1 MHNINGLL
9 DSQEF
14 TRFLFDNISS
24 AVLIVDKEFRVKKIN
39 NTYSTLFSK
48 AESEVVNKLCGN
60 SMGCA
65 FAVEEGVQCG
75 NSSKCSECTLRSC
88 LVNGQKLLE
97 DSQTIYI
104 TRKFYIGD
112 SPVLKHLRMKIR
124 GINYNNEEVFI
135 ITIDDI
141 SDLEEQKEKIKEMA
155 NQDYLT
161 KLYNRRYFF
170 DIAEKIFE
178 NSKREINHISI
189 ALVDIDHFKKVND
202 TYGHDGG
209 DFVLASF
216 AHILKNNLRKADV
229 ICRYG
234 GEEFCILL
242 VTKEKDDAFEVMDN
256 LRKTVEKETFLFGQQ
271 EIKFTFSGGIC
282 NSQESSLDEMI
293 KKADE
298 KLYKAKENGRN
309 RILM

>member
-24 AVLIVDKEFRVKKIN
+24 AVLIVNKEFKVKQIN
-39 NTYSTLFSK
+39 NTYNTLFSK
-48 AESEVVNKLCGN
+48 AESDVINQLCGN

-75 NSSKCSECTLRSC
+75 NSSKCSECTLRNC
-88 LVNGQKLLE
+88 LVNAKKLLE

-104 TRKFYIGD
+104 TRRFYIGD
-112 SPVLKHLRMKIR
+112 RPVLKHLRMKIK
-124 GINYNNEEVFI
+124 GINYNNEDVFI

-155 NQDYLT
+155 NLDYLT

-178 NSKREINHISI
+178 NSKREINNISV
-189 ALVDIDHFKKVND
+189 ALVDIDHFKRVND
-202 TYGHDGG
+202 TYGHDAG
-209 DFVLASF
+209 DFVLSSF
-216 AHILKNNLRKADV
+216 AHMLKNNLRKADV

-256 LRKTVEKETFLFGQQ
+256 LRKMVEKEVLIFNN
-271 EIKFTFSGGIC
+271 EHIKFTFSGGIC
-282 NSQESSLDEMI
+282 NSVELSLNEMI

-298 KLYKAKENGRN
+298 KLYKAKESGRN
-309 RILM
+309 KIIM

>member
-1 MHNINGLL
+1 MQNINSLL
-9 DSQEF
+9 DSHEF

-24 AVLIVDKEFRVKKIN
+24 AVLIVDRNFKVKKIN

-48 AESEVVNKLCGN
+48 AESDIINQLCGN
-60 SMGCA
+60 SLGCA

-75 NSSKCSECTLRSC
+75 NSSKCSECNLRSC
-88 LVNGQKLLE
+88 LVQNKKLLE

-104 TRKFYIGD
+104 TRKFYIKD
-112 SPVLKHLRMKIR
+112 TPVLKHLRLKIK

-155 NQDYLT
+155 NLDYLT

-170 DIAEKIFE
+170 DVAGKIYE
-178 NSKREINHISI
+178 NAKREINNV
-189 ALVDIDHFKKVND
+189 ALAIVDIDHFKKIND
-202 TYGHDGG
+202 TYGHDAG
-209 DFVLASF
+209 DFVLSSF
-216 AHILKNNLRKADV
+216 ADILKTKLRKADV

-234 GEEFCILL
+234 GEEFCILM
-242 VTKEKDDAFEVMDN
+242 VTKSKDDAFGVIDT
-256 LRKTVEKETFLFGQQ
+256 LRQIVEKKVFIFNEH
-271 EIKFTFSGGIC
+271 EISFTFSGGIC
-282 NSQESSLDEMI
+282 QSLENSLDEMI

-298 KLYKAKENGRN
+298 KLYEAKESGRN
-309 RILM
+309 QIII

>member
-1 MHNINGLL
+1 MQNINSLL
-9 DSQEF
+9 DSHEF

-24 AVLIVDKEFRVKKIN
+24 AVLIVDRNFKVKKIN

-48 AESEVVNKLCGN
+48 AESDIINQLCGN
-60 SMGCA
+60 SLGCA

-75 NSSKCSECTLRSC
+75 NSSKCSECNLRSC
-88 LVNGQKLLE
+88 LVQNKKLLE

-104 TRKFYIGD
+104 TRKFYIKD
-112 SPVLKHLRMKIR
+112 TPVLKHLRLKIK

-155 NQDYLT
+155 NLDYLT

-170 DIAEKIFE
+170 DVAGKIYE
-178 NSKREINHISI
+178 NAKREINNV
-189 ALVDIDHFKKVND
+189 ALAIVDIDHFKKIND
-202 TYGHDGG
+202 TYGHDAG
-209 DFVLASF
+209 DFVLSSF
-216 AHILKNNLRKADV
+216 ADILKTNLRKADV

-234 GEEFCILL
+234 GEEFCILM
-242 VTKEKDDAFEVMDN
+242 VTKSKDDAFGVIDT
-256 LRKTVEKETFLFGQQ
+256 LRQIVEKKVFIFNEH
-271 EIKFTFSGGIC
+271 EISFTFSGGIC
-282 NSQESSLDEMI
+282 QSLENSLDEMI

-298 KLYKAKENGRN
+298 KLYEAKESGRN
-309 RILM
+309 QIII